1 MSTEA
6 ELVRYLLDSGL
17 LTSSAVVDGRLR
29 VRNAS
34 RRHQSFL
41 VETRNGPSFFI
52 KHGVDAEHCA
62 ALARE
67 YAIYNYLSER
77 AAALVANSLPHLRIY
92 DDDRHLLILDL
103 VPNAESLRDYHTRR
117 GKFPKQVAAQLGVS
131 LGMLHQLTLVD
142 GTAEAERFRHGA
154 PWILSVHRPHV
165 AMLRDFS
172 GATLQL
178 IRFVQRIG
186 ELGERLEAMAEQW
199 RQECLIHSDIKW
211 DNGIISKGRS
221 ARLVL
226 VDWEVASL
234 GDPAWDIGSIFMD
247 YLCFW
252 VMSIPVTGEVP
263 PEQFADLARYGIA
276 DMQPALREFWYAYVR
291 VRKFGAAQSAE
302 TLSRAVGLAAARLLQ
317 IAFEQAQTASRLT
330 SNLVLCLQLALNM
343 LRRPETAAADLLGI
357 LPAAEQ

>member
-1 MSTEA
+1 MSREA

-17 LTSSAVVDGRLR
+17 LANSAVVDGRLR
-29 VRNAS
+29 VRNTS

-41 VETRNGPSFFI
+41 VETREGPSFFI
-52 KHGVDAEHCA
+52 KHGVDGERSA

-67 YAIYNYLSER
+67 YAIYRHLSER
-77 AAALVANSLPHLRIY
+77 AAGLVAKYLPRLRIY

-117 GKFPKQVAAQLGVS
+117 ARFPKRVAARLGLS
-131 LGMLHQLTLVD
+131 LGMLHQLTPVD
-142 GTAEAERFRHGA
+142 GAAEAEAFRRGV
-154 PWILSVHRPHV
+154 PWILSVHRPHL

-178 IRFVQRIG
+178 IKFIQRVG
-186 ELGERLEAMAEQW
+186 ELGERLEAMAGQW
-199 RQECLIHSDIKW
+199 RQECLIHGDIKW
-211 DNGIISKGRS
+211 DNAIITKDRL

-263 PEQFADLARYGIA
+263 PERFAELARFGIS

-291 VRKFGAAQSAE
+291 VRKFNAAQSAE
-302 TLSRAVGLAAARLLQ
+302 ALSRAVGLAAARLLQ
-317 IAFEQAQTASRLT
+317 ITFEQAQTASRLT
-330 SNLVLCLQLALNM
+330 SNLVLCLQLTLNM
-343 LRRPETAAADLLGI
+343 LRRPEAAAADLLGI
-357 LPAAEQ
+357 LPAAAR